1 VNTQNTE
8 VHEKSMA
15 DVPEHEISAL
25 RVLSEYEQMLGM
37 DRIIKQYGITE
48 AELHARLQPTPGPFT
63 KIKDSVV
70 SGDLH
75 TGAIVH
81 NHYHTTP
88 QVQPV
93 QPVVAPQQ
101 PVYHD
106 TNAAP
111 FIPDLKE
118 APALP
123 SSATLL
129 DKSNFRFEYDPS
141 QEAATRR
148 SAVAQAILCPG
159 CGVAL
164 GIPDIRPIKVT
175 CPQCL
180 QETLFNV

>member
-1 VNTQNTE
+1 MNTQNTE
-8 VHEKSMA
+8 VLEKSMA

-25 RVLSEYEQMLGM
+25 RALSGYEQMLGM
-37 DRIIKQYGITE
+37 DRISKQYGITE
-48 AELHARLQPTPGPFT
+48 AELLARLQPAGHGQQQGAP
-63 KIKDSVV
+63 IV
-70 SGDLH
+70 SGNQ
-75 TGAIVH
+75 GV
-81 NHYHTTP
+81 
-88 QVQPV
+88 
-93 QPVVAPQQ
+93 
-101 PVYHD
+101 
-106 TNAAP
+106 NAAP
-111 FIPDLKE
+111 FIPDVKE

-141 QEAATRR
+141 QEAAERR

-180 QETLFNV
+180 QETMFDV